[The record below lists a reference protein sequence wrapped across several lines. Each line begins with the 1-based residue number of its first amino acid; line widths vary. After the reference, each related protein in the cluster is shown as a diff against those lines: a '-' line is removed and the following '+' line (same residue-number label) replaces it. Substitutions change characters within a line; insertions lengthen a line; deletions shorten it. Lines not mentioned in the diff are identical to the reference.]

1 MIGKNVD
8 TINACD
14 QVHVCIIEIWI
25 WKMIRAID

>member
-8 TINACD
+8 TINARD

-25 WKMIRAID
+25 WKMIPAIH